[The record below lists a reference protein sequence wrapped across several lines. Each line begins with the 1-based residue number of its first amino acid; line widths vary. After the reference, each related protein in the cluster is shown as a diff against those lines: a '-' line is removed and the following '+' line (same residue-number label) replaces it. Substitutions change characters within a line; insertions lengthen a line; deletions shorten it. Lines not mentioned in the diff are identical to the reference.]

1 MKGIRGLLEKDFRL
15 FFRQGSNLFLVLVV
29 LALFFILRG
38 KTGATFIAMYIPSV
52 MAVYSGN
59 TISYDEN
66 EHGYTYLF
74 SLPVNKK
81 IYVREKYMFS
91 FIMTVFGWGIGVICA
106 GIAVFIKPGEV
117 FDLEMLAMELITIFV
132 FQAIAGIVI
141 AIRLRFAGEKGR
153 FVLPIAVLIVFAS
166 CYIIGS
172 FVRANSG
179 LKESISYMIGETGD
193 FEIAISLIVLS
204 LLVWFASYKY
214 SMRVMKIIRTQTQSI
229 LIFPEGSHNYDLNRL
244 IKPLY
249 DGPVNLALKNGK
261 KIVPVALVFDF
272 LKKR

>member
-15 FFRQGSNLFLVLVV
+15 FFRQGSSLFLALAFV
-29 LALFFILRG
+29 ALFFILTG
-38 KTGATFIAMYIPSV
+38 KTGVTFIAIYIPSV

-81 IYVREKYMFS
+81 IYVREKYIFS
-91 FIMTVFGWGIGVICA
+91 FIMTVCGWGIGIICA
-106 GIAVFIKPGEV
+106 GIMVLIKPGEF

-141 AIRLRFAGEKGR
+141 AIRLRFEGEKGR
-153 FVLPIAVLIVFAS
+153 FVLPIAILIIFAS
-166 CYIIGS
+166 CYMIGF
-172 FVRANSG
+172 FVMDNLG
-179 LKESISYMIGETGD
+179 LKESISYMIGEIGD
-193 FEIAISLIVLS
+193 FEIAIALIVLS

-214 SMRVMKIIRTQTQSI
+214 SMRVMK
-229 LIFPEGSHNYDLNRL
+229 
-244 IKPLY
+244 
-249 DGPVNLALKNGK
+249 K
-261 KIVPVALVFDF
+261 KEF
-272 LKKR
+272 

>member
-91 FIMTVFGWGIGVICA
+91 FIMTVFGWDWSNLCRNCCIHKA
-106 GIAVFIKPGEV
+106 G
-117 FDLEMLAMELITIFV
+117 
-132 FQAIAGIVI
+132 
-141 AIRLRFAGEKGR
+141 R
-153 FVLPIAVLIVFAS
+153 
-166 CYIIGS
+166 S
-172 FVRANSG
+172 F
-179 LKESISYMIGETGD
+179 
-193 FEIAISLIVLS
+193 
-204 LLVWFASYKY
+204 
-214 SMRVMKIIRTQTQSI
+214 
-229 LIFPEGSHNYDLNRL
+229 
-244 IKPLY
+244 
-249 DGPVNLALKNGK
+249 
-261 KIVPVALVFDF
+261 
-272 LKKR
+272 

>member
-15 FFRQGSNLFLVLVV
+15 FFRQGSNLFLMLAFM
-29 LALFFILRG
+29 ALFFILTG

-117 FDLEMLAMELITIFV
+117 FDLEMLAMELITFFV
-132 FQAIAGIVI
+132 VQAVAGIMI
-141 AIRLRFAGEKGR
+141 AIRLRFEGEKGR
-153 FVLPIAVLIVFAS
+153 IVLPIAILIIFAI
-166 CYIIGS
+166 CYTIGS
-172 FVRANSG
+172 ILKTNLEF
-179 LKESISYMIGETGD
+179 KESILNEIEGTGD
-193 FEIAISLIVLS
+193 LEIAIALIVLS
-204 LLVWFASYKY
+204 LLVWYASYRY
-214 SMRVMKIIRTQTQSI
+214 SMRVMR
-229 LIFPEGSHNYDLNRL
+229 
-244 IKPLY
+244 
-249 DGPVNLALKNGK
+249 K
-261 KIVPVALVFDF
+261 KEF
-272 LKKR
+272 

>member
-15 FFRQGSNLFLVLVV
+15 FLRQGSSLFLALAFV
-29 LALFFILRG
+29 ALFFILTG
-38 KTGATFIAMYIPSV
+38 KTGVTFIAIYIPSV

-81 IYVREKYMFS
+81 IYVREKYIFS
-91 FIMTVFGWGIGVICA
+91 FIMTVCGWGMGVICA
-106 GIAVFIKPGEV
+106 GIMVLIKPGEF

-141 AIRLRFAGEKGR
+141 AIRLRFEGEKGR
-153 FVLPIAVLIVFAS
+153 FVLPIAILIIFAS
-166 CYIIGS
+166 CYMIGY
-172 FVRANSG
+172 FVMDNLG
-179 LKESISYMIGETGD
+179 LKESISYMIGEIGD
-193 FEIAISLIVLS
+193 FEIGISLIVLS

-214 SMRVMKIIRTQTQSI
+214 SMRVMK
-229 LIFPEGSHNYDLNRL
+229 
-244 IKPLY
+244 
-249 DGPVNLALKNGK
+249 K
-261 KIVPVALVFDF
+261 KEF
-272 LKKR
+272 